1 MMKRVRLFGFDFA
14 SGSVD
19 QIVQEITDLITVRRA
34 RVITPVNVDIT
45 VRLLREPVDEELRAA
60 CSESDL
66 IIPDGMPIV
75 WASHLLGT
83 PLASRVTGLD
93 LMVALCAAAAKSGR
107 SVFCLGAAPGVAQRA
122 ATALTALYPNLRIA
136 GTYAPPLGFERSPI
150 ENARVL
156 KAASMHAPDLLFVAF
171 GVPKQE
177 KWIRRWRT
185 ELSAGG
191 ILSVGGSFD
200 MLAGDRRRA
209 PLWMRDHGFEWLW
222 RLALE
227 PARLW
232 RRYLVDDVAFAR
244 YLWRE
249 WRQRSKPS

>member
-93 LMVALCAAAAKSGR
+93 LMVALCAAAAK
-107 SVFCLGAAPGVAQRA
+107 
-122 ATALTALYPNLRIA
+122 
-136 GTYAPPLGFERSPI
+136 
-150 ENARVL
+150 
-156 KAASMHAPDLLFVAF
+156 
-171 GVPKQE
+171 
-177 KWIRRWRT
+177 
-185 ELSAGG
+185 
-191 ILSVGGSFD
+191 
-200 MLAGDRRRA
+200 
-209 PLWMRDHGFEWLW
+209 
-222 RLALE
+222 
-227 PARLW
+227 
-232 RRYLVDDVAFAR
+232 
-244 YLWRE
+244 
-249 WRQRSKPS
+249 

>member
-1 MMKRVRLFGFDFA
+1 MMKRVRLFGLDFA
-14 SGSVD
+14 SGSMD
-19 QIVQEITDLITVRRA
+19 QTVQEVIDLITLRRA

-60 CSESDL
+60 CRESDL
-66 IIPDGMPIV
+66 IVPDGMPLV
-75 WASHLLGT
+75 WASQLLGT
-83 PLASRVTGLD
+83 PLAYRVTGLD
-93 LMVALCAAAAKSGR
+93 LMVALCARAAQTER
-107 SVFCLGAAPGVAQRA
+107 SVFLLGAAPGVAQRA
-122 ATALTALYPNLRIA
+122 AAALLTLYPRLRIA
-136 GTYAPPLGFERSPI
+136 GTCAPPMGFERSPI

-156 KAASMHAPDLLFVAF
+156 EAASMHSPDLLFVAF

-185 ELSAGG
+185 ELSAGA

-209 PLWMRDHGFEWLW
+209 PLWMQNHGFEWLW
-222 RLALE
+222 RMALE

-249 WRQRSKPS
+249 WRKGRKPS